1 MPAASAGGWR
11 ASRTEGTKGMR
22 TEGKRAVARLR
33 SDMMTMRIDRRG
45 FILVPGLLAAA
56 WCLERRALARGDD
69 VLIVDDF
76 SRDDLISALG
86 TPWRG
91 FSDQVMGGIS
101 EETIAL
107 ATIDGRRALRLT
119 GEVRLENNGGF
130 IQTALD
136 LAPEGRTLDA
146 SSYTGVLLIVRGNGE
161 SYGVHLRTP
170 DCMRPWQS
178 YRADFVAEAEWREIR
193 LPFASFEPYRLTEP
207 LDVRQLRRIGLV
219 AIGRAFHADLAVGV
233 IGLYR

>member
-1 MPAASAGGWR
+1 MMQI
-11 ASRTEGTKGMR
+11 ED
-22 TEGKRAVARLR
+22 KRAVAGSRLH
-33 SDMMTMRIDRRG
+33 MMRMRIDRRG
-45 FILVPGLLAAA
+45 FILAWLPLLAVSNAG
-56 WCLERRALARGDD
+56 ALARGDA

-107 ATIDGRRALRLT
+107 ATIDGRRALRLS
-119 GEVRLENNGGF
+119 GDVRLENNGGF
-130 IQTALD
+130 IQAALD
-136 LAPEGRTLDA
+136 LAPAGQTRDA
-146 SSYTGVLLIVRGNGE
+146 SAFAGVLLVVRGNGE
-161 SYGVHLRTP
+161 RYGVHLRTP
-170 DCMRPWQS
+170 ACVRPWQS
-178 YRADFVAEAEWREIR
+178 YRAGFIAEAEWREIR

-207 LDVRQLRRIGLV
+207 LDVRHLRRLGLV

-233 IGLYR
+233 IGIYR